1 MIDDDE
7 YINDSEEE
15 EIDSEEEEIDSS
27 AMRARQAQMNSE
39 GEEEFLNDSHSFAA
53 RHAQMNAEESR
64 SGRYEDPWWDD
75 LNQRWC
81 NSTGY
86 YDKYEQYH
94 YY

>member
-1 MIDDDE
+1 MEYENVIKAIDNLK
-7 YINDSEEE
+7 YINDGLNCGRVGEKE
-15 EIDSEEEEIDSS
+15 EIENVIEI
-27 AMRARQAQMNSE
+27 ANSFGYHYTNE
-39 GEEEFLNDSHSFAA
+39 D
-53 RHAQMNAEESR
+53 
-64 SGRYEDPWWDD
+64 YEDPWWDD